1 VVENIQT
8 ITEKLTPVFKTYG
21 VRKAILF
28 GSYAKG
34 CAVEESDVDL
44 MVDSGLRGLDFVG
57 LLGEVCDN
65 MDKQVDLI
73 DTAQIIKGS
82 KIENEINDTG
92 VVIYER

>member
-1 VVENIQT
+1 MVENIQT